1 MIWKYWERAN
11 EFAATKAQSPPA
23 RTKIFLTCEGRFR
36 ELVAANS
43 FACSQKLMFLCLAF
57 CLLALAGAAFGQTAP
72 QASGVAIVSPA
83 PDALLESSVTTVI
96 LRFPAGQTV
105 TLTVNGVKADR
116 ALIGRTETDSAA
128 GTETQ
133 TWYGVVLADGV
144 NTLAAVPASGAGDTR
159 RVEVQS
165 APAKLTV
172 RALGSHLP
180 ADGRATMTVEG
191 TLLDSK
197 GRPALKTALVTLTAG
212 AGDFVGKDADP
223 DQPGFQ
229 VRAVSGQFTAT
240 LRAGIQAQTVPIRA
254 SAGSLDAFTQVT
266 FTTDLRPSVATG
278 VVDLRLGSRRSD
290 YDQPIEDFVSP
301 DVSSG
306 TALHGRTSVFAT
318 GKVGDYLFL
327 GAYNSDHS
335 LNQTANGPSSLGRD
349 TQTSDNPYPIYGD
362 GSSSAA
368 LAQSQDNLALRL
380 ERNQNYLMWGDYGTE
395 EFSGP
400 SQQLTS
406 ITRAF
411 HAFKANFQSGA
422 VQTTGFYGDNVQG
435 FQRDAIAPDGTS
447 GLYFLSHRP
456 LVYGSESV
464 YLELEDINRPGT
476 VLERTAEARG
486 ADYQID
492 YDRGTLFFQQ
502 PVLRTD
508 VGPDGQALVRHII
521 VTYQYETGSGG
532 ASVYGG
538 RMQYHFDGGTSQ
550 GHLLGVTYL
559 RQNQGLRQFDLS
571 GIDTSLPLGRAG
583 TLTAEYGH
591 SANDSDLLGAVSGSA
606 YRFNADMA
614 LGRGIAVTAYGRHTD
629 TGFANDATE
638 SFVPGQTRYGGEV
651 SAALSPTTR
660 LRVQADHEDDKGIAP
675 EPETT
680 ETGILI
686 PGAAPAAGTPVNNSL
701 QTVSV
706 DVEQSIRKAQV
717 SVGLTS
723 RTRTDRI
730 PGSGLTGSSDQLET
744 RIAAPLRKNLTFE
757 AQNDT
762 SLSSGTDPV
771 YTDRTLVG
779 VAWKAKPGVDVR
791 LSQQFFGRG
800 QYSGN
805 SVTSLEAGAER
816 KAGDGTQMSE
826 RFTLS
831 GGAGGMALQQ
841 SLGLGKRWALAPGLA
856 ANVGYEH
863 VNGAFFGR
871 TGAGSRYAQPYAV
884 GQSASS
890 LGVASG
896 GSVSAGLEYT
906 RSSDFKASARY
917 ESRSSLGGD
926 NTVITGAVAGKV
938 SSALTALAA
947 YEQASSSNQLLSG
960 LGQTAT
966 LRLGLAY
973 RDPYRDTFN
982 GLLHFEARR
991 NPSVVPDTILVG
1003 SGTGSREQLFAAE
1016 GIYAPQWQWEFYGKL
1031 ARRDSVSYL
1040 ASDYSGSSRIDL
1052 AQARATYRFR
1062 ENMDA
1067 VCDLRWIGEREAGY
1081 SSRGIVLEAGYYAT
1095 PDLRL
1100 GLGYSF
1106 GRVGD
1111 RDFTG
1116 SLSSGGLFLRLT
1128 AKLNQLGGGFGLQR
1142 NALADT
1148 GAPVPSYQPVPTG
1161 NAAAPLTLPPAE
1173 RAHD

>member
-1 MIWKYWERAN
+1 MRQIVSR
-11 EFAATKAQSPPA
+11 
-23 RTKIFLTCEGRFR
+23 FLT
-36 ELVAANS
+36 V
-43 FACSQKLMFLCLAF
+43 LMLFFFLYLS
-57 CLLALAGAAFGQTAP
+57 LALPTLCQAQTSP
-72 QASGVAIVSPA
+72 GVAILSPEQN
-83 PDALLESSVTTVI
+83 ALLQGAATTVV
-96 LRFPAGQTV
+96 LRFPVGQAV
-105 TLTVNGVKADR
+105 TLQINGVKADPS
-116 ALIGRTETDSAA
+116 LIGRTETDGASK
-128 GTETQ
+128 TITQ
-133 TWYGVVLADGV
+133 TWYGVVLKEGV
-144 NTLAAVPASGAGDTR
+144 NMLTAEAASGASDTR

-165 APAKLTV
+165 GPAQLTL
-172 RALGSHLP
+172 RALGGRLP
-180 ADGRATMTVEG
+180 ADGRAMLTLEG

-197 GRPALKTALVTLTAG
+197 GRLVQKTVLVTLRAG
-212 AGDFVGKDADP
+212 AGEFVGADADP

-229 VRAVSGQFTAT
+229 IKAVGGKFSAT
-240 LRAGIQAQTVPIRA
+240 LRSGLQAQTVPIRA
-254 SAGSLDAFTQVT
+254 SAGPLDAFAQLE

-278 VVDLRLGSRRSD
+278 VIDLRLGSRRSD
-290 YDQPIEDFVSP
+290 YDQPLQDFVSP
-301 DVSSG
+301 DISSG

-327 GAYNSDHS
+327 GAYNSDHA

-362 GSSSAA
+362 SSTSAA
-368 LAQSQDNLALRL
+368 LAQSRDNLALRL
-380 ERNQNYLMWGDYGTE
+380 ERDKNYLLWGDYGTE
-395 EFSGP
+395 EFNGP
-400 SQQLTS
+400 SQQLTA

-411 HAFKANFQSGA
+411 HALKANFQSGH

-435 FQRDAIAPDGTS
+435 FQRDAIAPDGTG

-476 VLERTAEARG
+476 VLESTPQARS

-508 VGPDGQALVRHII
+508 VGPEGQALVRHII
-521 VTYQYETGSGG
+521 VTYQYETGSSGT
-532 ASVYGG
+532 SVYGG
-538 RMQYHFDGGTSQ
+538 RMQYHLDGGAAQ
-550 GHLLGVTYL
+550 HLLGVTYL

-571 GIDTSLPLGRAG
+571 GIDTSLPLGRIG
-583 TLTAEYGH
+583 NLTAEYGH
-591 SANDSDLLGAVSGSA
+591 SSNNSDLLGAISGSA
-606 YRFNADMA
+606 YRFNADLT
-614 LGRGIAVTAYGRHTD
+614 LGRGIAATAYGKRTD
-629 TGFANDATE
+629 TGFSNDATE

-675 EPETT
+675 VPAPT
-680 ETGILI
+680 ELGILT
-686 PGAAPAAGTPVNNSL
+686 PGNAPAAGTPVDNSL

-706 DVEQSIRKAQV
+706 DVEQRIRQAQV

-730 PGSGLTGSSDQLET
+730 AGSGLAGNSDQLET
-744 RIAAPLRKNLTFE
+744 RLEMPLKKNVSLQ

-779 VAWKAKPGVDVR
+779 VAWKARPGVDVR

-800 QYSGN
+800 QYSGH
-805 SVTSLEAGAER
+805 SVTSLEAGGEHKGA
-816 KAGDGTQMSE
+816 DGTQMSE

-831 GGAGGMALQQ
+831 GGANGVNLQQ
-841 SLGLGKRWALAPGLA
+841 SLGLGKRWTLAPGLA

-863 VNGAFFGR
+863 VNGAFFGHA
-871 TGAGSRYAQPYAV
+871 GAGSEYAQSYAV

-906 RSSDFKASARY
+906 RSQDFKASARY
-917 ESRSSLGGD
+917 ETRTSLGGS
-926 NTVITGAVAGKV
+926 NTVITGAAAGKV
-938 SSALTALAA
+938 SASLTALAA
-947 YEQASSSNQLLSG
+947 YEEASSSNQLLSS
-960 LGQTAT
+960 LGRTAT

-973 RDPYRDTFN
+973 RDPFRDTFN
-982 GLLHFEARR
+982 GLLHFEDRR

-1016 GIYAPQWQWEFYGKL
+1016 GIYAPEWQWEFYGKL

-1040 ASDYSGSSRIDL
+1040 ASDYSGGSRIDL

-1081 SSRGIVLEAGYYAT
+1081 SSRGLVLEAGYYAT

-1111 RDFTG
+1111 RDFAG

-1148 GAPVPSYQPVPTG
+1148 DAPVPSFQPAPTG

-1173 RAHD
+1173 SGGG